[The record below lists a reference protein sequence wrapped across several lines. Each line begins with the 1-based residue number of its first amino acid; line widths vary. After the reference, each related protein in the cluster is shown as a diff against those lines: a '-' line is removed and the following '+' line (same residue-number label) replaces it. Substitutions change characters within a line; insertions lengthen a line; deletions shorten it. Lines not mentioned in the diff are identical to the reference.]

1 MSRVCCLAEIDAD
14 HVPLLSSALKLAG
27 EPALAVLARLD
38 IVELRKLA
46 PNVLVADVDRLE
58 VDPLEMVRQ
67 LRFVLPD
74 CVLVVFTSATEQSWA
89 RECHFAGATAVLSK
103 DSDATQLADGL
114 WHAIRSGCWTDPR
127 FAA

>member
-1 MSRVCCLAEIDAD
+1 MPRVCCFAAIDAD
-14 HVPLLSSALKLAG
+14 HVPLLGSALKLAG

-46 PNVLVADVDRLE
+46 PNILIADVDHLE

-67 LRFVLPD
+67 LRFVLTG
-74 CVLVVFTSATEQSWA
+74 CVLAVFTSAQEETWA

-103 DSDATQLADGL
+103 DSDEEQLANGL
-114 WHAIRSGCWTDPR
+114 RHAIRSGCWTDPR
-127 FAA
+127 CAA